1 MGVVFNSF
9 YSKTSSLQRFLLQ
22 LLNVVVDATDFARN
36 LDLLGAMAGAL
47 VAAYAMAG
55 LTKAWHA
62 AIVAHKEGT
71 ALLAIGW

>member
-9 YSKTSSLQRFLLQ
+9 YSKTSSLQRFLFQ
-22 LLNVVVDATDFARN
+22 FLNVVINATYLARN
-36 LDLLGAMAGAL
+36 LYLLGAMAGAL

-62 AIVAHKEGT
+62 AVIANEEGA